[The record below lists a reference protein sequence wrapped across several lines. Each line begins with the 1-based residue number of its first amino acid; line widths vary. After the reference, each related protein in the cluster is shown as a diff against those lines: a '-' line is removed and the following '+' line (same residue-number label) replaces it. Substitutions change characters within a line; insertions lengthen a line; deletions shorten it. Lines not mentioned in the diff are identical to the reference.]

1 MDLVF
6 KPALKFWQAGSY
18 HCWPNTEFWP
28 LDCKN
33 NDVQS
38 KYCLTSNFLS
48 KMRCNE
54 KFLPNKASVVS
65 KMHLFWFG
73 LISSTALPKGSK
85 SGLYGVRC
93 CWLIAFRECF
103 PRWFCSV
110 SLDCNA
116 LVWLYTVWCGDADGT
131 VGSQVA
137 WHQMPASFPIT
148 KLTMVYAN
156 LYANEGSAGTA
167 IFAEALLRCLITPTG
182 QQVEVW
188 SINYNSGTCIS
199 VSANCNKSFWV
210 KSCFYSSHRLIN

>member
-85 SGLYGVRC
+85 SGLYGVHC

-110 SLDCNA
+110 SLDCSA
-116 LVWLYTVWCGDADGT
+116 LIWLYTVWCGDADGT

-148 KLTMVYAN
+148 KLTMVDEFVCKWGVSRN
-156 LYANEGSAGTA
+156 SHFCWG
-167 IFAEALLRCLITPTG
+167 IAEVPHHTNRAAS
-182 QQVEVW
+182 W
-188 SINYNSGTCIS
+188 SVID
-199 VSANCNKSFWV
+199 K
-210 KSCFYSSHRLIN
+210 LQ